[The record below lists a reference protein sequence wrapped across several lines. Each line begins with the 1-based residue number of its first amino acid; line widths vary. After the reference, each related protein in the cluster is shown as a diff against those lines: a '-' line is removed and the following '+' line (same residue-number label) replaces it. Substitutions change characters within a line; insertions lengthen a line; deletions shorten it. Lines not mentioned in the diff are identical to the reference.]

1 MQLPIQSRI
10 KKLNEELK
18 NSVRDFYVSDEI
30 SKVMPEQKDYVS
42 LKILDKKVRVQKRL
56 VLNNLKELYKNY
68 QEQNPT
74 TKIGFSSFALLCPKE
89 CVLP

>member
-30 SKVMPEQKDYVS
+30 SKVMLSKRTVS
-42 LKILDKKVRVQKRL
+42 VKILDKKVRVQKRL